1 MGSRARPPQ
10 PAADWRRSKPDR
22 VSERFISKLKTAIK
36 SNDEPI
42 SIGPGTLLIPAW
54 AQGLANGSAAALIGA
69 GLFLAGTRTVTGSL
83 VGFMFGVPEYRRQIS
98 VLHIQVNFPLLL
110 RAPAGRAGSGGCS
123 DLHFHKRR
131 PFGFPQPLL
140 PRIELP
146 IPQTAPRKRPPR
158 SERSNSVRRP
168 IHGTSST
175 LPSCPVSSH
184 NCAPSSSIGQDV
196 VRIALTKFPWRPS
209 LNLQGLSPIADK
221 PKGVYVPFYE
231 RVDAGVSRSC
241 QNEFSLR
248 YNFQSKDS
256 ATSWKCE
263 SRNGP

>member
-1 MGSRARPPQ
+1 
-10 PAADWRRSKPDR
+10 
-22 VSERFISKLKTAIK
+22 L
-36 SNDEPI
+36 
-42 SIGPGTLLIPAW
+42 
-54 AQGLANGSAAALIGA
+54 AALQAGPSVGEIHFKTEDGNQEQRRADLNRAGNLIDSRVGTGTGEWLCSGA
-69 GLFLAGTRTVTGSL
+69 NWSRPLPCWHPYGHRIFGRVHVRRTR
-83 VGFMFGVPEYRRQIS
+83 YRRQIS